1 MLRQL
6 FCACGVA
13 SLLVQ
18 PASAASDADLQTIRS
33 EIQQLKQSYEARIQ
47 ALETRLK
54 QAETNAQSAQ
64 ASASQAEAK
73 VAQVAAA
80 PQALPATAAPAASA
94 GAFNPGISLILSGI
108 YSNLSQDPTQYRMTG
123 FVPSGDIGPGKR
135 GFSLSETELGIYAN
149 IDPYFYGGLNFA
161 IAPDNTT
168 SVEEAFIQTLGLGKG
183 LTLKAGRF
191 FSSIGYLNE
200 QHAHTWDFVDS
211 PLAYQ
216 AFLGGQMGQD
226 GAQLKWLAP
235 TNTALE
241 VGAEVGRGQ
250 QFPGNDVNKNGAG
263 AAAVFAHIAGDI
275 GDSQSWRAGVSYLR
289 ATPRDREYSDTDLSG
304 TSVNNAFSG
313 NSHLWIVD
321 GVWKWAPNGNF
332 VNTNFK
338 LQGEYL
344 RRRESGQL
352 IYDLANVA
360 AASDY
365 SSTQSGWYVQG
376 VYQFLPRWR
385 VGLRRDQLNVGSV
398 DYGANNSLLAHTS
411 FNPSKNSLMFD
422 YNPSEFSRVRLQFA
436 QDKSREGLTDNQ
448 VFLQYQMSL
457 GAHGA
462 HQY

>member
-6 FCACGVA
+6 LCACAAA
-13 SLLVQ
+13 STLVH
-18 PASAASDADLQTIRS
+18 PAFAASDADLESIRA
-33 EIQQLKQSYEARIQ
+33 EIQQMKQSYEARIQ
-47 ALETRLK
+47 ALESRLK
-54 QAETNAQSAQ
+54 QAETTAQTAQ
-64 ASASQAEAK
+64 TTASQADAK
-73 VAQVAAA
+73 ATQAVNA
-80 PQALPATAAPAASA
+80 PPPAPAASA
-94 GAFNPGISLILSGI
+94 GAFNPGISLILSGL
-108 YSNLSQDPTQYRMTG
+108 YANLSQDPSQYRITG

-135 GFSLSETELGIYAN
+135 GFSLSETELGVYAN

-168 SVEEAFIQTLGLGKG
+168 SVEEAFIQTLGLRKG

-191 FSSIGYLNE
+191 FSGIGYLNE

-226 GAQLKWLAP
+226 GLQLKWLAP
-235 TNTALE
+235 TDTSLE
-241 VGAEVGRGQ
+241 IGAEVGRGQ
-250 QFPGNDVNKNGAG
+250 QFPGTDQNKNGAG
-263 AAAVFAHIAGDI
+263 ATAVFAHLGGDI
-275 GDSQSWRAGVSYLR
+275 GDSQSWRTGVSYLHT
-289 ATPRDREYSDTDLSG
+289 APRNRQYSDTNLAGS
-304 TSVNNAFSG
+304 SVTNAFSG
-313 NSHLWIVD
+313 SSNLWIVD
-321 GVWKWAPNGNF
+321 GVWKWAPNGNP
-332 VNTNFK
+332 VYTNFK

-352 IYDLANVA
+352 LYDLTGANA
-360 AASDY
+360 NSGYA
-365 SSTQSGWYVQG
+365 STQSGWYAQA

-385 VGLRRDQLNVGSV
+385 VGIRRDQLAVGSV
-398 DYGANNSLLAHTS
+398 DYGANNAFLARPP

-436 QDKSREGLTDNQ
+436 QDKSRQGATDNQ